1 MELLNEIW
9 QTARR
14 NKLRTTLTGFAVAW
28 GIFMLIVLL
37 GAGNGLI
44 NANLKQSNRFLSSS
58 MVVFGG
64 WTSKPYQGLKEG
76 RDIRLHKT
84 DMEITEKE
92 FTKNVDEVGAQYN
105 TSAVISLGQQYLSS
119 SISGV
124 YPNHTKINK
133 VELLHGRFINDID
146 IRESRKVLVLSNKQA
161 KELAPPSAPEGAT
174 IALARKTN
182 EAPSGAVG
190 GALVGRF
197 VNVGNLAFKVVGIYK
212 EQENGRG
219 EIFSSYSAIK
229 RIFGANTDD
238 AGRIEFTFHGLNT
251 EKANEDFEKDYRR
264 RLNAEHQAHPE
275 DEDAVWLWNRFTQN
289 LQMEQGIGIIRTA
302 LWIVGLFTL
311 LSGIVGVSNIMLIT
325 VKERTHEFGIRKAIG
340 AKPWSILRLIIV
352 ESVIITTI
360 FGYIGMLLGIFANEY
375 MDATIGHETIDTGL
389 FKATMFL
396 DPTVGLDV
404 CIEATM
410 VMIIAGTIAGL
421 IPAFKA
427 SRIRP
432 IEALRAE

>member
-1 MELLNEIW
+1 MRDILTEIW

-28 GIFMLIVLL
+28 GIFMIIVLL

-44 NANLKQSNRFLSSS
+44 NANLKQSDRFLSSS

-76 RDIRLHKT
+76 RDIRLHES
-84 DMEITEKE
+84 DMTITEQE
-92 FTKNVDEVGAQYN
+92 FSKNVDEVGAQYN
-105 TSAVISLGQQYLSS
+105 TSATISFGQQYVST

-133 VELLHGRFINDID
+133 VEILQGRFINVID
-146 IRESRKVLVLSNKQA
+146 VKESRKVLVLGNKQA
-161 KELAPPSAPEGAT
+161 KELKC
-174 IALARKTN
+174 R
-182 EAPSGAVG
+182 VG
-190 GALVGRF
+190 DFL
-197 VNVGNLAFKVVGIYK
+197 NVGNFAFKVVGIYK
-212 EQENGRG
+212 EQENGRSDV
-219 EIFSSYSAIK
+219 FSSYTAIK
-229 RIFGANTDD
+229 RIYGAKTDD
-238 AGRIEFTFHGLNT
+238 AGRIEFTFHGLPT
-251 EKANEDFEKDYRR
+251 EEANEDFERSYRR

-340 AKPWSILRLIIV
+340 AKPWNILRLIII

-404 CIEATM
+404 CVEATP

-421 IPAFKA
+421 IPAYKA

-432 IEALRAE
+432 IEALRAD

>member
-44 NANLKQSNRFLSSS
+44 NANLKQSDRFLSSS

-76 RDIRLHKT
+76 RDINLHDR
-84 DMEITEKE
+84 DMEITATE

-105 TSAVISLGQQYLSS
+105 ASVTISLGQQYIST

-124 YPNHTKINK
+124 WPNHNKIDK
-133 VELLHGRFINDID
+133 VEMLCGRFINNID
-146 IRESRKVLVLSNKQA
+146 LAETRKVLVLGNKQA
-161 KELAPPSAPEGAT
+161 KELEPKDYKS
-174 IALARKTN
+174 
-182 EAPSGAVG
+182 
-190 GALVGRF
+190 LVGRY
-197 VNVGNLAFKVVGIYK
+197 VKVGNFAFKVVGIYK
-212 EQENGRG
+212 ENQNGRANA
-219 EIFSSYSAIK
+219 FSSYSTIK
-229 RIFGANTDD
+229 SIYGANTDD
-238 AGRIEFTFHGLNT
+238 IGRMEFTFHGLTT
-251 EKANEDFEKDYRR
+251 EKANEGFEKDYRR

-275 DEDAVWLWNRFTQN
+275 DEDAVWIWNRFTQN

-302 LWIVGLFTL
+302 LWIIGLFTL

-340 AKPWSILRLIIV
+340 ARPWSILRLIIV

-360 FGYIGMLLGIFANEY
+360 FGYLGMLFGIFANEY

-389 FKATMFL
+389 FRATMFL

-404 CIEATM
+404 CIEATL

-421 IPAFKA
+421 IPAYKA

>member
-1 MELLNEIW
+1 MEILNEIW

-14 NKLRTTLTGFAVAW
+14 NKLRTALTGFAVAW
-28 GIFMLIVLL
+28 GIFMIIVLL

-44 NANLKQSNRFLSSS
+44 NANLKQSDRFLSSS

-76 RDIRLHKT
+76 RDIRLHER
-84 DMEITEKE
+84 DMEITATE
-92 FTKNVDEVGAQYN
+92 FKKNVDEVGAQYN
-105 TSAVISLGQQYLSS
+105 TSSTISLGQQYIST

-124 YPNHTKINK
+124 YPNHVKINK
-133 VELLHGRFINDID
+133 VEMLHGRFINEID
-146 IRESRKVLVLSNKQA
+146 QKESRKVLVLGNKQA
-161 KELAPPSAPEGAT
+161 KELLRTAETDAGTERTDAASLIGQ
-174 IALARKTN
+174 
-182 EAPSGAVG
+182 
-190 GALVGRF
+190 F
-197 VNVGNLAFKVVGIYK
+197 VNVGNFAFKVVGIYK
-212 EQENGRG
+212 EQENGRA
-219 EIFSSYSAIK
+219 EAFSSYSAIK
-229 RIFGANTDD
+229 RIFGAKTDD
-238 AGRIEFTFHGLNT
+238 AGRIEFTFHGLT
-251 EKANEDFEKDYRR
+251 TVPSNEEFEKGYRH
-264 RLNAEHQAHPE
+264 RLNAEHQAHPD

-289 LQMEQGIGIIRTA
+289 LQMEQGIEIIRTA

-340 AKPWSILRLIIV
+340 AKPWVILRLIIV

-404 CIEATM
+404 CFEATM

>member
-14 NKLRTTLTGFAVAW
+14 NKLRTALTGFAVAW

-44 NANLKQSNRFLSSS
+44 NANMTQMNRFLSNS
-58 MVVFGG
+58 MVVYGG
-64 WTSKPYQGLKEG
+64 ETSMPEF
-76 RDIRLHKT
+76 KT
-84 DMEITEKE
+84 VI
-92 FTKNVDEVGAQYN
+92 NEVGAQYF
-105 TSAVISLGQQYLSS
+105 TSAIISNGQQYLSS
-119 SISGV
+119 QIAGV
-124 YPNHTKINK
+124 YPNHVKIDK
-133 VELLHGRFINDID
+133 VEMMEGRFINNID
-146 IRESRKVLVLSNKQA
+146 IQQKRKVLVISNKQA
-161 KELAPPSAPEGAT
+161 KEL
-174 IALARKTN
+174 KTHI
-182 EAPSGAVG
+182 GQ
-190 GALVGRF
+190 F
-197 VNVGNLAFKVVGIYK
+197 VKVGNFAFHIVGIYK
-212 EQENGRG
+212 EQENGRASM
-219 EIFSSYSAIK
+219 FSSYSAIK
-229 RIFGANTDD
+229 SIYGARNDD
-238 AGRIEFTFHGLNT
+238 AGRIEFTFQGLKTVAEND
-251 EKANEDFEKDYRR
+251 AFEKGYRQ
-264 RLNAEHQAHPE
+264 RLNLAHQVHPE
-275 DEDAVWLWNRFTQN
+275 DESAIYLWNRYTQN
-289 LQMEQGIGIIRTA
+289 MQMQDGISIIRTA

-340 AKPWSILRLIIV
+340 AKPWSILKLIIV

-360 FGYIGMLLGIFANEY
+360 FGYIGMILGIAANEY
-375 MDATIGHETIDTGL
+375 MDATIGHTKVDAGL

-404 CIEATM
+404 CFEATM

-421 IPAFKA
+421 IPALKA

>member
-1 MELLNEIW
+1 M
-9 QTARR
+9 
-14 NKLRTTLTGFAVAW
+14 AW

-44 NANLKQSNRFLSSS
+44 NANLKQSERFLSSS

-64 WTSKPYQGLKEG
+64 VTSKPYQGLKEG
-76 RDIRLHKT
+76 RNIRLHEH
-84 DMEITEKE
+84 DMEITGKD
-92 FTKNVDEVGAQYN
+92 FSQNVDEVGAQYN
-105 TSAVISLGQQYLSS
+105 TSATISLGQQYIST

-133 VELLHGRFINDID
+133 VEMLQGRFINEID
-146 IRESRKVLVLSNKQA
+146 LKESRKVLVLSNKQA
-161 KELAPPSAPEGAT
+161 KELKCRIGD
-174 IALARKTN
+174 
-182 EAPSGAVG
+182 
-190 GALVGRF
+190 F
-197 VNVGNLAFKVVGIYK
+197 VNVGSFAFKIVGIYK
-212 EQENGRG
+212 ENENGRADV
-219 EIFSSYSAIK
+219 FSSYTAIK

-238 AGRIEFTFHGLNT
+238 AGRIEFTFHGLPT
-251 EKANEDFEKDYRR
+251 EKANEDFEKSYRR

-289 LQMEQGIGIIRTA
+289 LQMEKGIGIIRTA

-340 AKPWSILRLIIV
+340 AKPWSILKLIII
-352 ESVIITTI
+352 ESVIITTF
-360 FGYIGMLLGIFANEY
+360 FGYIGMVLGVAANEY

-396 DPTVGLDV
+396 NPTVGLDV
-404 CIEATM
+404 CFEATM

-432 IEALRAE
+432 IEALRAD

>member
-1 MELLNEIW
+1 MEILNEIW

-14 NKLRTTLTGFAVAW
+14 NKLRTALTGFAVAW
-28 GIFMLIVLL
+28 GIFMIIVLL

-44 NANLKQSNRFLSSS
+44 NANLKQSDRFLSSS
-58 MVVFGG
+58 MVVFAG

-76 RDIRLHKT
+76 RDIRLHER
-84 DMEITEKE
+84 DMEITATE
-92 FTKNVDEVGAQYN
+92 FKKNVDEVGAQYN
-105 TSAVISLGQQYLSS
+105 TSSTISLGQQYIST

-124 YPNHTKINK
+124 YPNHVKINK
-133 VELLHGRFINDID
+133 VEMLHGRFINEID
-146 IRESRKVLVLSNKQA
+146 QKESRKVLVLGNKQA
-161 KELAPPSAPEGAT
+161 KELLRTAETDAGTERTDAASLIGQ
-174 IALARKTN
+174 
-182 EAPSGAVG
+182 
-190 GALVGRF
+190 F
-197 VNVGNLAFKVVGIYK
+197 VNVGNFAFKVVGIYK
-212 EQENGRG
+212 EQENGRA
-219 EIFSSYSAIK
+219 EAFSSYSAIK
-229 RIFGANTDD
+229 RIFGAKTDD
-238 AGRIEFTFHGLNT
+238 AGRIEFTFHGLT
-251 EKANEDFEKDYRR
+251 TVPSNEEFEKDYRH
-264 RLNAEHQAHPE
+264 RLNAEHQAHPD

-289 LQMEQGIGIIRTA
+289 LQMEQGIEIIRTA

-340 AKPWSILRLIIV
+340 AKPWVILRLIIV

-404 CIEATM
+404 CFEATM